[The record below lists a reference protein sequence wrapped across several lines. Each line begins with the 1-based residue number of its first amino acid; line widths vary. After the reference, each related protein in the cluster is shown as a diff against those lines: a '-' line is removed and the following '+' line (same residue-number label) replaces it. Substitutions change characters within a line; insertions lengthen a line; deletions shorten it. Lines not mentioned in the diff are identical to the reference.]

1 MPKKE
6 NLLHL
11 FSTQKSIEFF
21 YISFLVLLPFGAF
34 FIPVSIGLMTLY
46 PQLICLLLLCAVALM
61 NFNKLEK
68 GLSKR
73 YLWFCLIWLGY
84 ALVFIP
90 FVKSVPDAIIDIRS
104 LIMMFLT
111 SLGFVFVKNR
121 SGFERWHQITLTLFK
136 MIFFFIFVVSLFE
149 MLAGIHMQGAFTT
162 KIIERGIIDQLV
174 YTPVFLLD
182 NPNTVFVYLLLFGM
196 LIIIMEPVSPAKKWL
211 KWFILL
217 ACFIVSYVSFARIGN
232 QICLFIALCMAV
244 FDIVNYL
251 KKKNLNTRYPLI
263 FMIAVG
269 AIVFIPME
277 KYYGPIWK
285 FKETGKELDNMN
297 EMISMSQI
305 SKQNKIEMNSNKIR
319 VALIKNGLDY
329 TLQSRLI
336 GIGPGQFRYK
346 ERTNDK
352 KYYTTTVE
360 GPHFWFI
367 EIVSQ
372 YGILIFLGY
381 LFFLWMIFFNAVKQV
396 KKDAE
401 KSFYI
406 ILSLFVFCA
415 ISVMPSAFLIL
426 DINWIFILTLII
438 LVSEYQSSKPITGI
452 KV

>member
-6 NLLHL
+6 NLLRL
-11 FSTQKSIEFF
+11 FTGQKSIEFF

-34 FIPVSIGLMTLY
+34 FLPVSIGVMTLY
-46 PQLICLLLLCAVALM
+46 PQLISLLVLCAVALL
-61 NFNKLEK
+61 NFNKLDK
-68 GLSKR
+68 GLAKW
-73 YLWFCLIWLGY
+73 YLWFCLIWLCY

-90 FVKSVPDAIIDIRS
+90 FVNSIPDAIIDIRS

-111 SLGFVFVKNR
+111 SLGFVFVKYR
-121 SGFERWHQITLTLFK
+121 SGYERWHQITLTIFK
-136 MIFFFIFVVSLFE
+136 LIFFFIFIVSLVE

-196 LIIIMEPVSPAKKWL
+196 LIINMEPESPAKKWL

-232 QICLFIALCMAV
+232 QICLFIAFCMAAYDV
-244 FDIVNYL
+244 ATFL

-263 FMIAVG
+263 VMIAVG
-269 AIVFIPME
+269 AVVFIPME
-277 KYYGPIWK
+277 KYYGPIWR
-285 FKETGKELDNMN
+285 FKETGKELHNMN

-305 SKQNKIEMNSNKIR
+305 SKENKIEMNSNKIR

-329 TLQSRLI
+329 TMRSKLM

-346 ERTNDK
+346 ERVNDK

-360 GPHFWFI
+360 GPHFWFL

-381 LFFLWMIFFNAVKQV
+381 LFFLWMIFFKAVKQF
-396 KKDAE
+396 KTDSS

-406 ILSLFVFCA
+406 VLSLVVFCTV
-415 ISVMPSAFLIL
+415 SVMPSAFLIL
-426 DINWIFILTLII
+426 DVNWIFILTLII
-438 LVSEYQSSKPITGI
+438 LVSEYQSAKPIAG
-452 KV
+452 KK